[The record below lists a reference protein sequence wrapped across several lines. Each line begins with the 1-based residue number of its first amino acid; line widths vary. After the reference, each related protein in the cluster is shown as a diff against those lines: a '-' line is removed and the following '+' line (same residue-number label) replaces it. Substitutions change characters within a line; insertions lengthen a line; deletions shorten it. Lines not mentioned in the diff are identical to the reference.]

1 MPPIVPPLVDV
12 FATMPDVRS
21 PQGKRHPLSAIL
33 LLACVAMLAGAR
45 GPSGIA
51 DGAKNDGEPWRTRL
65 GFTHRNGPSQS
76 TLQRVFAHLA
86 VERLAMQ

>member
-1 MPPIVPPLVDV
+1 
-12 FATMPDVRS
+12 
-21 PQGKRHPLSAIL
+21 
-33 LLACVAMLAGAR
+33 MLAGAR